1 MRKRLLDFLDHQP
14 KSWLWIET
22 VLLALGVGYFDY
34 STGYEI
40 SVVLFYSLPIL
51 LMVWFG
57 DRTSSVLVALLCA
70 IISWWADEA
79 SGHPYVEGWH
89 QVWET
94 LVRLGYFLFFVVTG
108 TAVKGRIELLE
119 HSRQL
124 EQEIIRISEREQRRI
139 GQDLHDGLCQYYAAV
154 GCAAGS
160 LKCNLEKQGSPVA
173 QSAAEIEELIMKGV
187 GQARSLARGLAPV
200 ENEERALQF
209 ALEDLAHTTTKLQSV
224 DCHLICNRPI
234 SIFDHNSANHLYRIA
249 QEAINNATR
258 HGKASVVTLRLC
270 GDDLGTIRLAIE
282 DNGSGIPRPLPQS
295 GGMGLNIMQ
304 YRARTIGGQL
314 EVAPRPEGGT
324 IVACSFHQQTSHKPA
339 HDNGIH

>member
-1 MRKRLLDFLDHQP
+1 MKKRLLDFLAKQP
-14 KSWLWIET
+14 KAWLWVET
-22 VLLALGVGYFDY
+22 VVLAVAVGCLDY
-34 STGYEI
+34 ATGYEI

-57 DRTSSVLVALLCA
+57 DRTSSVFLALLCA

-79 SGHPYVEGWH
+79 SGHPYEQGWH

-94 LVRLGYFLFFVVTG
+94 VVRLGYFLFFVVTG
-108 TAVKGRIELLE
+108 TAVKSRIELLE

-160 LKCNLEKQGSPVA
+160 LKCSLEKQGSPAA

-187 GQARSLARGLAPV
+187 GEARSLARGLAPV
-200 ENEERALQF
+200 ENEERGLQF
-209 ALEDLAHTTTKLQSV
+209 ALEDLVHTITKLHGI
-224 DCHLICNRPI
+224 DCHLICTAPVSVFDNNR
-234 SIFDHNSANHLYRIA
+234 ANHLYRIA
-249 QEAINNATR
+249 QESINNATR
-258 HGKASVVTLRLC
+258 HGKASVVALRLSC
-270 GDDLGTIRLAIE
+270 EDEVIQLTVE
-282 DNGSGIPRPLPQS
+282 DNGSGIPRPLPPS
-295 GGMGLNIMQ
+295 GGMGLSIMQ
-304 YRARTIGGQL
+304 YRARMIGGQL

-324 IVACSFHQQTSHKPA
+324 IVTCSFQQLNPHQPA
-339 HDNGIH
+339 HDHGILR